1 MKFKRRIQNPF
12 VYYGDCD
19 TSPKQGNEGFKKTL
33 FFYSFNQ
40 LLKKKLWYLTIPLHL
55 SVRQVS
61 SKDYDSRDI

>member
-12 VYYGDCD
+12 VYYGYCD

-40 LLKKKLWYLTIPLHL
+40 LLKKKTLISYYTTTSLC
-55 SVRQVS
+55 
-61 SKDYDSRDI
+61 